1 MRVIIIGNGVAGITA
16 ARHIRKR
23 SDSSVWVISD
33 ETDHFFSRTGLMYVY
48 MGHLRPEDLK
58 PYEDAFWPKNR
69 IQLVR
74 ARVTRVDFERKKILA
89 SDGREWAY
97 DQLVLATGSVP
108 RKLGWPG
115 QDLAGVQGLYH
126 WQDLQAM
133 EHYSRGLQR
142 AVVVGGGLIG
152 IEMAEMFHSR
162 RIPVTFLVREASFWN
177 NVLPPEE
184 SAMVNRH
191 LREHGIDLR
200 LQTELRE
207 ILPDEQGRCRAV
219 RTSHGEEISC
229 GFVGLTVGVRPN
241 VDFLRNSP
249 LEISQGIVVDRYLR
263 TNMPD
268 VYAVGDC
275 AEVRHPQPGRR
286 PIEAVWYTARLMGET
301 VARTVCGQ
309 PTPYEPG
316 IWFNSAKFFDIEYQ
330 TYGDV
335 PPVLPPESETLY
347 WEHPEGRKSI
357 RIHYERRSG
366 AVKGFNLM
374 GIRYRQAVCEQW
386 LDRGAHIESV
396 LENIGAANFD
406 PEFSPQYEAELA
418 DLYHRKTG
426 RYVRAKQ
433 RRGLLPWMAR
443 LRPQR

>member
-1 MRVIIIGNGVAGITA
+1 MRVIIIGNGVAGVTA

-23 SDSSVWVISD
+23 SDSSIWVISD
-33 ETDHFFSRTGLMYVY
+33 ETDYFFSRTGLMYVY
-48 MGHLRPEDLK
+48 MGHLRPRDLK

-74 ARVTRVDFERKKILA
+74 ARVTKVDFERKKVLA
-89 SDGREWAY
+89 SDGREWVY
-97 DQLVLATGSVP
+97 DRLVLATGSVP

-162 RIPVTFLVREASFWN
+162 RIPVTFLVREASFWSD
-177 NVLPPEE
+177 VLPSEE

-207 ILPDEQGRCRAV
+207 ILPDKQGRCRAV
-219 RTSHGEEISC
+219 RTSHGEEIPC

-249 LEISQGIVVDRYLR
+249 LEINQGILVDRYLR

-286 PIEAVWYTARLMGET
+286 PVEAVWYTARLMGET

-330 TYGDV
+330 TYGNV

-357 RIHYERRSG
+357 RIHYDRQSG

-386 LDRGAHIESV
+386 LAQGAHIESV
-396 LENIGAANFD
+396 LENLGAANFD

-418 DLYHRKTG
+418 ELYYSKTG
-426 RYVRAKQ
+426 RYVRANQ
-433 RRGLLPWMAR
+433 RRGLWPWIAR
-443 LRPQR
+443 LWP

>member
-16 ARHIRKR
+16 ARYIRKR
-23 SDSSVWVISD
+23 SDSSIWVISD
-33 ETDHFFSRTGLMYVY
+33 ETDYFFSRTGLMYVY
-48 MGHLRPEDLK
+48 MGHLRPRDLK

-74 ARVTRVDFERKKILA
+74 ARVTKVDFERKKVLA
-89 SDGREWAY
+89 SDGREWVY
-97 DQLVLATGSVP
+97 DRLVLATGSVP

-162 RIPVTFLVREASFWN
+162 RIPVTFLVREASFWSD
-177 NVLPPEE
+177 VLPSEE

-219 RTSHGEEISC
+219 RTSHGEEIPC

-249 LEISQGIVVDRYLR
+249 LEINQGILVDRYLR

-286 PIEAVWYTARLMGET
+286 PVEAVWYTARLMGET

-330 TYGDV
+330 TYGNV

-357 RIHYERRSG
+357 RIHYDRQSG

-386 LDRGAHIESV
+386 LAQGAHVESV

-418 DLYHRKTG
+418 ELYYRKTG

-433 RRGLLPWMAR
+433 RRALWPWTAR
-443 LRPQR
+443 LWPQR

>member
-23 SDSSVWVISD
+23 SDSSIWVISD
-33 ETDHFFSRTGLMYVY
+33 ETDYFFSRTGLMYVY

-69 IQLVR
+69 IQLAR
-74 ARVTRVDFERKKILA
+74 ARVTRVDFERKKVLA

-97 DQLVLATGSVP
+97 DRLVLATGSVP

-152 IEMAEMFHSR
+152 MEMAEMFHSR
-162 RIPVTFLVREASFWN
+162 RIPVTFLVREASFWSD
-177 NVLPPEE
+177 VLPSEE

-219 RTSHGEEISC
+219 RTSHGEEIPC

-249 LEISQGIVVDRYLR
+249 LEINQGILVDRYLR

-286 PIEAVWYTARLMGET
+286 PVEAVWYTARLMGET

-330 TYGDV
+330 TYGNV

-357 RIHYERRSG
+357 RIHYDRQSG

-386 LDRGAHIESV
+386 LAQGAHVESV

-418 DLYHRKTG
+418 ELYYRKTG

-433 RRGLLPWMAR
+433 RRGLWPWTAR
-443 LRPQR
+443 LWPQR